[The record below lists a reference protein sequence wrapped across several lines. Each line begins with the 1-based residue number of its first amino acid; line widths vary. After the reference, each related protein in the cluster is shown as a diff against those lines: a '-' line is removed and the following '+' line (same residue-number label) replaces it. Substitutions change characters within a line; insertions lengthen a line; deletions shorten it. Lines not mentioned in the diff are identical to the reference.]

1 MNNIYSFLKEQFNIQ
16 IQGYNFERDYIL
28 KPLIPHKDM
37 DISNNDLT
45 YMYIDLGLS
54 TRDIGKI
61 LQLDKKTVSKY
72 LKKYDIRKSYNVI
85 QRIKTEKAKQTKLLK
100 YGDENFNNRN
110 KFNESCLQKY
120 GVKNPFQSEE
130 IKNKI
135 K

>member
-72 LKKYDIRKSYNVI
+72 LKKYDFFIIFLIFIIYF
-85 QRIKTEKAKQTKLLK
+85 
-100 YGDENFNNRN
+100 YFFNTFRR
-110 KFNESCLQKY
+110 
-120 GVKNPFQSEE
+120 
-130 IKNKI
+130 
-135 K
+135 